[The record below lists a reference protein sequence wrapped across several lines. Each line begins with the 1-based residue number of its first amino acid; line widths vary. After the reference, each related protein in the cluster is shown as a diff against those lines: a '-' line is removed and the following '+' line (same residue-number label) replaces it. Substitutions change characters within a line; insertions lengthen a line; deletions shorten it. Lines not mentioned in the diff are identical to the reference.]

1 MQGSIIYKKRVRL
14 RDFDYKGCFRYF
26 VTICTHN
33 KEWLFKNDRLLV
45 ELLTDILREKS
56 NGFGFKVWAYCFMPD
71 HIHLLIEGKD
81 NNSDMRR
88 FISTYKQ
95 STGFFIKRK
104 RAYYFGKLTIMNMY

>member
-45 ELLTDILREKS
+45 ELLTDILREKL